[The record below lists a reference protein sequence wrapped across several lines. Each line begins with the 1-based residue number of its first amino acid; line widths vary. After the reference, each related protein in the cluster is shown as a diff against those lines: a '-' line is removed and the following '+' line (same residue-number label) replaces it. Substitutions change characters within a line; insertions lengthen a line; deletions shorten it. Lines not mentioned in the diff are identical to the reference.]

1 LILPEIPL
9 PKAFIYPALRS
20 TRDNF
25 KCPNCDQALI
35 LQAESQPQTYR
46 CNNQHSFDLAR
57 EGYLNLLLAQNK
69 RSRNPGDSDDMIRS
83 RQRFL
88 NTGYYQPLSDAIV
101 TAVAK
106 ANTGSEQAVL
116 DLGCGEGYYMQQLRI
131 AFDKKAHEQTVSKEK
146 TSTQTLKLLGMD
158 ISKLAVR
165 LAAKRKMDARLAVDS
180 VYNIPLF
187 ENRIDTAISV
197 FSPISVEETARVLK
211 PGGKLIMVGPGA
223 EHLSG
228 LTSLIYEQSLAHEGN
243 TAGLEKAAQFNL
255 LEQLEIKQSIVV
267 RGSDILDLLKM
278 TPYYWHSRPE
288 QQDMLAKLDELETVI
303 HFYINIYQNQSI

>member
-1 LILPEIPL
+1 L
-9 PKAFIYPALRS
+9 PKAFVYPALRS

-35 LQAESQPQTYR
+35 LQKDAQPHTYR

-57 EGYLNLLLAQNK
+57 EGYLNLLLAQHK

-88 NTGYYQPLSDAIV
+88 NAGYYQPLSDAIV
-101 TAVAK
+101 AAVAK
-106 ANTGSEQAVL
+106 AASGTEQSVL
-116 DLGCGEGYYMQQLRI
+116 DLGCGEGYYMQQLRL
-131 AFDKKAHEQTVSKEK
+131 ASLERASEDRASDKSISEQTPTK
-146 TSTQTLKLLGMD
+146 LKLLGMD
-158 ISKLAVR
+158 ISKFAVR

-211 PGGKLIMVGPGA
+211 PGGKLIMVGPGT

-228 LTSLIYEQSLAHEGN
+228 LTALIYEQSLPHGGN
-243 TAGLEKAAQFNL
+243 TAGLDNAVQLSL
-255 LEQLEIKQSIVV
+255 LEQVEIKQSIVV
-267 RGSDILDLLKM
+267 RGSDILDLLTM

-288 QQDMLAKLDELETVI
+288 QQEMLAKLDKLETLI
-303 HFYINIYQNQSI
+303 HFNINIYQNQST

>member
-1 LILPEIPL
+1 V
-9 PKAFIYPALRS
+9 
-20 TRDNF
+20 
-25 KCPNCDQALI
+25 
-35 LQAESQPQTYR
+35 QPQTYR

-69 RSRNPGDSDDMIRS
+69 RSRNPGDSDEMIRS

-88 NTGYYQPLSDAIV
+88 NAGYYQPLSDAIV

-106 ANTGSEQAVL
+106 AASGPEQTVL
-116 DLGCGEGYYMQQLRI
+116 DLGCGEGYYMHQLRI
-131 AFDKKAHEQTVSKEK
+131 ALDSRAPESKAPNQNTTK
-146 TSTQTLKLLGMD
+146 LNLLGMD

-180 VYNIPLF
+180 VYTIPLF

-211 PGGKLIMVGPGA
+211 PNGQLIMVGPGA

-228 LTSLIYEQSLAHEGN
+228 LTSLIYEQSLPHGGN
-243 TAGLEKAAQFNL
+243 TASLEKASQFNL
-255 LEQLEIKQSIVV
+255 LEQIEIKQSIVV
-267 RGSDILDLLKM
+267 SGSDILDLLKM

-288 QQDMLAKLDELETVI
+288 QQEMLATLDKLETVI
-303 HFYINIYQNQSI
+303 HFNINIYQNQSH

>member
-1 LILPEIPL
+1 M
-9 PKAFIYPALRS
+9 PKAFVYPALRS

-25 KCPNCDQALI
+25 KCPSCDQALI
-35 LQAESQPQTYR
+35 LQDDPQPRTYR

-57 EGYLNLLLAQNK
+57 EGYLNLLLVQHK
-69 RSRNPGDSDDMIRS
+69 HSRNPGDSDEMIRS

-88 NTGYYQPLSDAIV
+88 NAGYYEPLSDAIV
-101 TAVAK
+101 AAVAK
-106 ANTGSEQAVL
+106 AASEPEQTVL

-131 AFDKKAHEQTVSKEK
+131 ASATA
-146 TSTQTLKLLGMD
+146 STKLKLLGMD
-158 ISKLAVR
+158 ISKFAVR

-197 FSPISVEETARVLK
+197 FSPISAEETARVLK
-211 PGGKLIMVGPGA
+211 PGGQLIMVGPGA

-228 LTSLIYEQSLAHEGN
+228 LTALIYEQSLPHGGN
-243 TAGLEKAAQFNL
+243 TAGLEKATQFNL
-255 LEQLEIKQSIVV
+255 LEQIEIKQTIVV
-267 RGSDILDLLKM
+267 TGSYILDLLKM

-288 QQDMLAKLDELETVI
+288 QQEMLAKLDKLETLI
-303 HFYINIYQNQSI
+303 HFKINIYQNQSS